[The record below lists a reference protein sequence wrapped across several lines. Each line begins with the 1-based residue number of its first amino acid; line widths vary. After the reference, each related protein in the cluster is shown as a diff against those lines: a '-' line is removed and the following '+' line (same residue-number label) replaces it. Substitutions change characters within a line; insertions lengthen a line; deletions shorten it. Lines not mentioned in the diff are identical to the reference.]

1 MDSKQPSILMLPW
14 LAHGHVSPFLE
25 LAKKLSQRNF
35 NIYFCSTPINLKPL
49 RETLPLNLSSSIQLI
64 DIHLPSQNLPPHY
77 HTTKDLPP
85 HLMATLKTAFDDTK
99 PAFFTIL
106 KTLKP
111 NLIIYDFLQPWV
123 PIAARK
129 ENIEAVVFLTCSAVC
144 CSFSTHCSDDPNKD
158 YPFQELNFPTV
169 QRQKIVQFMYDT
181 SNGLTNRERFLG
193 CIERSS
199 SFVLIK
205 TSNMI
210 EAKYVD
216 HFCGLVGKEI
226 IPVGPLVQNPTRN
239 DDDEVIMEWLDRKEV
254 SSAVFVSFGS
264 ECFLSKQEIEEIAH
278 GLELSQVSFIWV
290 VRFHGEEKTMVLHE
304 VLPEGF
310 LERIGDKGLVLEGWA
325 PQAKILRHPSIG
337 GFVSHCGWSST
348 LEGVMFGVPIIAMP
362 MQIDQPLNAKV
373 VVDIGV
379 GMEVKR
385 DNERFEREEVA
396 RVIKQ
401 VMDQED
407 GKEVR
412 RKVKELS
419 ERMEEKSDE
428 EFDLMMEKLV
438 QLVRKS

>member
-49 RETLPLNLSSSIQLI
+49 RETPPLNLSSSIQLI

-210 EAKYVD
+210 EAK
-216 HFCGLVGKEI
+216 
-226 IPVGPLVQNPTRN
+226 
-239 DDDEVIMEWLDRKEV
+239 KEV

-290 VRFHGEEKTMVLHE
+290 VRFHGEEKTMVPHE

-419 ERMEEKSDE
+419 ERMEKKSDE